1 MKMSKENVIE
11 KVITDEEKSKL
22 KSSMVSINNL
32 LSIPVR
38 KVPDSWCTST
48 STLSTSVQLP
58 TANIT
63 KLWSHQQLPT
73 VISCNNPSSSYITN
87 HNWISI

>member
-1 MKMSKENVIE
+1 MKMYKENIKT
-11 KVITDEEKSKL
+11 KVVTDEEKSKL

-32 LSIPVR
+32 LPIPVR

-48 STLSTSVQLP
+48 STLFTSVQLP

-73 VISCNNPSSSYITN
+73 AVSCNNPSISYIIN
-87 HNWISI
+87 YNWSFI